1 MLNPFYFVLLAASP
15 LQRFLVIAMR
25 IPHPE
30 EASIQDSGPASEEVQ
45 RKLH

>member
-15 LQRFLVIAMR
+15 LQRFLVKAV
-25 IPHPE
+25 
-30 EASIQDSGPASEEVQ
+30 EEVQ